1 LSGTRFSISHVFI
14 LFIALVSLAVFV
26 AFQQIAIDRKGFLIF
41 MFSSFFFLA
50 AGTFLIIITF
60 FESYRAEKALCLG
73 VTIVFIVTTLFV
85 ANSLAQVPRGGGYS
99 RVVATPKSFTLH
111 GESGE
116 SQIIYSADY
125 SVSYLRAS
133 VGSLDSIIIRTQT
146 PVTLN
151 ATVYFWLMLRPY
163 ERYGYALV
171 EPIAF
176 KNESMIEI
184 HPNISK
190 DWGTSHPTN
199 RIRLEGYYL
208 ELKTRI
214 RFDKPIEPNVDF
226 TFDTSDYMISI
237 GSFIVD
243 SKFQNGL
250 SIILSGIFI
259 GIMCYIPGNLLFN
272 LLFKKLL
279 EKRALKREMYDSEER
294 EKIIALTIVTLSFLS
309 LPVLLF
315 IFVIT
320 VFFDAIYIINFYNTR
335 NFADATMAVFLAIV
349 NVGLFLLLRFL
360 IRWIRK

>member
-1 LSGTRFSISHVFI
+1 M

-26 AFQQIAIDRKGFLIF
+26 TFQQMAMDRKGFLIF

-60 FESYRAEKALCLG
+60 VESYRAEKALCLG
-73 VTIVFIVTTLFV
+73 VAIVFIVTTLFV

-99 RVVATPKSFTLH
+99 GAVATPKSFTLH
-111 GESGE
+111 GDSGE

-125 SVSYLRAS
+125 PVSSVRAS

-151 ATVYFWLMLRPY
+151 ATVYFWLNLRPY
-163 ERYGYALV
+163 EWSGYALI

-176 KNESMIEI
+176 KNESMVEI
-184 HPNISK
+184 YPHISK
-190 DWGTSHPTN
+190 IWGTSQPAN
-199 RIRLEGYYL
+199 RTRLERYYL

-214 RFDKPIEPNVDF
+214 RFDTPIEPDLDF
-226 TFDTSDYMISI
+226 TFDTSDYVISI
-237 GSFIVD
+237 SGFMVD

-259 GIMCYIPGNLLFN
+259 GILCYIPGNLLFN
-272 LLFKKLL
+272 LLFRKLL
-279 EKRALKREMYDSEER
+279 EKRALKREMYDPEER
-294 EKIIALTIVTLSFLS
+294 EKIVALIVVTLSFLS

-315 IFVIT
+315 IFVIAI
-320 VFFDAIYIINFYNTR
+320 FFDAIYIINFYNTR
-335 NFADATMAVFLAIV
+335 NFADATIAVFLAIV
-349 NVGLFLLLRFL
+349 NIGLLLLLRFL
-360 IRWIRK
+360 IKWIRK